1 MKEEK
6 KDTVTHSIMSVLFVC
21 EREMNLCEEKEGKK
35 ENLVSLQFT
44 IILILMNEDVF
55 HRIVFVSLV
64 FLFLVKVVLCL
75 VVQRK
80 IKNIFLEKIKIKN
93 KTEKQKKCRE
103 TTNIFAPTQLRRE
116 NSTLIVKNGVPM
128 VSFAHFTVLL

>member
-6 KDTVTHSIMSVLFVC
+6 KDTVTHIIVSVLFVY

-35 ENLVSLQFT
+35 ENIVSLQFT
-44 IILILMNEDVF
+44 IMLILMNEDVF
-55 HRIVFVSLV
+55 HHIVFISFI

-80 IKNIFLEKIKIKN
+80 IKNIFLEKIKN
-93 KTEKQKKCRE
+93 KFEKQKVSRDDKHLCYN
-103 TTNIFAPTQLRRE
+103 TTE
-116 NSTLIVKNGVPM
+116 KGK
-128 VSFAHFTVLL
+128 